1 MNCFSEIFFSTLSQ
15 QKLMR
20 KKFLVKLK
28 YLLILKIKKMKNL
41 KSMTLDELK
50 DFNGG
55 ELPYTEHAINGEGV
69 YKSIKATLHNV
80 GDFVRGFLDAF

>member
-1 MNCFSEIFFSTLSQ
+1 
-15 QKLMR
+15 
-20 KKFLVKLK
+20 
-28 YLLILKIKKMKNL
+28 MKNL